1 MFGKKKVVVEE
12 VGMDEFFENATPKE
26 EKKEEEKSEKKNRLL
41 GKVAGIGLLTLGIG
55 GALIKTFGQK
65 DDNSDEDE
73 DDSDDSTDDDD
84 EDSEDSEDNDD

>member
-26 EKKEEEKSEKKNRLL
+26 EKKEEKSEKKNGLL

-55 GALIKTFGQK
+55 GALIKTFAEK
-65 DDNSDEDE
+65 DKDSDEDE

-84 EDSEDSEDNDD
+84 EDSDDSEDED

>member
-55 GALIKTFGQK
+55 GALIKTLGQK
-65 DDNSDEDE
+65 DDSDEDE

-84 EDSEDSEDNDD
+84 EDSDDSEDEE

>member
-12 VGMDEFFENATPKE
+12 VGMDEFFDVTPKE
-26 EKKEEEKSEKKNRLL
+26 EKKEEEKSEKKNGLL

-55 GALIKTFGQK
+55 GALIKTFAQK
-65 DDNSDEDE
+65 DADSDEDE

-84 EDSEDSEDNDD
+84 EDSEDSEDED

>member
-1 MFGKKKVVVEE
+1 MFGKKKKVVVEE

-26 EKKEEEKSEKKNRLL
+26 EKKEEKSEKKNGLL

-65 DDNSDEDE
+65 DDSDEDE
-73 DDSDDSTDDDD
+73 DDSDDSTDDD
-84 EDSEDSEDNDD
+84 EDSDDSEDNED